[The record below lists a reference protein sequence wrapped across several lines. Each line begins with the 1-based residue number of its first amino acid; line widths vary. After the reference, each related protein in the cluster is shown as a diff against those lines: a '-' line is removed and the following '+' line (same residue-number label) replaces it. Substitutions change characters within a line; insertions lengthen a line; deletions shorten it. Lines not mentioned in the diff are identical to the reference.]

1 MLILYMIINSAT
13 GGYALGAMSSS
24 NGVFSNTMTW
34 DSDVNTV
41 DINVLW
47 SKESF
52 GVDGVKVTL
61 QLMLTILVILLLHHL
76 F

>member
-1 MLILYMIINSAT
+1 
-13 GGYALGAMSSS
+13 MSSS

-47 SKESF
+47 SPGIF
-52 GVDGVKVTL
+52 GQFEYVVKVTV
-61 QLMLTILVILLLHHL
+61 QLMLTILVILLLHCL
-76 F
+76 V

>member
-1 MLILYMIINSAT
+1 MIINSAT

-34 DSDVNTV
+34 DSDVSTV

-52 GVDGVKVTL
+52 GETGSGVKVTL